1 MSASVD
7 IVFTGGPEDA
17 NTASATMITEQKMI
31 RTQNI
36 FQKDICGR
44 TAIILENK
52 NIGAEQGVALCQKIA
67 IISNNTRDRKLNNAI
82 GQ

>member
-17 NTASATMITEQKMI
+17 NTVSATMIAGQKMI

-52 NIGAEQGVALCQKIA
+52 NIGAEAAAGLCQKIA